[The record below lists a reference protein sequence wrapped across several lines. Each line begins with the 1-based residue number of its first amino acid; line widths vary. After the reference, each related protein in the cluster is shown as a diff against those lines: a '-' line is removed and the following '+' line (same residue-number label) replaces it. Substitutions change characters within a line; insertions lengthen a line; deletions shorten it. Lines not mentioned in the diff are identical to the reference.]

1 LCLIVFAVLA
11 FPFLD
16 GGELAR
22 AHAPALSDKAKPNI
36 LFVLMD
42 DVGIDQ
48 MRVFGYGGA
57 TPPKMP
63 NINAI
68 ALVGV
73 RFRNTWSM
81 PECSPSRAALLTGRY
96 PLRNNIYQA
105 IGPNDL
111 ANSQVSPYEIT
122 APRVLRT
129 RGYTSALFGKFHL
142 GGPENNPFGN
152 GTPQSLGFDYFYG
165 YVGGLP
171 GSIDRTAGGVA
182 PEDTY
187 QCGFVTDADFG
198 ACHYADGRC
207 QDLSNAP
214 LPGKICLERGGILV
228 PNALCANS
236 SNAGLNFDVQNAYYV
251 SPVVENRSEGKVQ
264 QLALSN
270 ARARKYRSTLEVD
283 AARDW
288 INRRDTKAPWMV
300 TVSFSADHTPIQS
313 PPNPLLSEGSRRL
326 NNSFDCSN
334 MVQQRG
340 ISDRMIEAMDTE
352 FGRLLLETGMARRD
366 RRGHLTLTAKGA
378 QTMIVI
384 AGDNGSLGTTVKQ
397 PLDLARAKGTPY
409 QTGIWVPV
417 IVSGPLVKNPNRDVE
432 HMTNIVDIFQL
443 FGEIAGVNVHRLV
456 PRTIDSRPMLP
467 YLTNPSQPAIR
478 SINFTQA
485 GMNIQTTPY
494 GNGPCQASTTC
505 SQIPVSKSVCE
516 DNGGIWW
523 GKGADDPSTIGIP
536 ESGLNDC
543 CDLNR
548 HLYAEGQPLLAVGPS
563 GSAVRNARYKLVINT
578 IRDYDPASNSCVT
591 LETPELY
598 EIDQAKDNPKL
609 DRQGTNFPLNAL
621 TPEQD
626 AAYQELTVALDAIL
640 SSQPTCPGDGNMDG
654 VVDQK
659 DLEGWQ
665 YFVNLTAKNLDGDAA
680 YTSSVFD
687 FDYDGLT
694 DTRDRDIIQANLGKT
709 CAL

>member
-1 LCLIVFAVLA
+1 MTLIAFAVLA

-68 ALVGV
+68 ALAGV

-270 ARARKYRSTLEVD
+270 ARARKYR
-283 AARDW
+283 
-288 INRRDTKAPWMV
+288 
-300 TVSFSADHTPIQS
+300 
-313 PPNPLLSEGSRRL
+313 
-326 NNSFDCSN
+326 
-334 MVQQRG
+334 
-340 ISDRMIEAMDTE
+340 
-352 FGRLLLETGMARRD
+352 
-366 RRGHLTLTAKGA
+366 
-378 QTMIVI
+378 
-384 AGDNGSLGTTVKQ
+384 
-397 PLDLARAKGTPY
+397 
-409 QTGIWVPV
+409 
-417 IVSGPLVKNPNRDVE
+417 
-432 HMTNIVDIFQL
+432 
-443 FGEIAGVNVHRLV
+443 
-456 PRTIDSRPMLP
+456 
-467 YLTNPSQPAIR
+467 
-478 SINFTQA
+478 
-485 GMNIQTTPY
+485 
-494 GNGPCQASTTC
+494 
-505 SQIPVSKSVCE
+505 
-516 DNGGIWW
+516 
-523 GKGADDPSTIGIP
+523 
-536 ESGLNDC
+536 
-543 CDLNR
+543 
-548 HLYAEGQPLLAVGPS
+548 
-563 GSAVRNARYKLVINT
+563 
-578 IRDYDPASNSCVT
+578 
-591 LETPELY
+591 
-598 EIDQAKDNPKL
+598 
-609 DRQGTNFPLNAL
+609 
-621 TPEQD
+621 
-626 AAYQELTVALDAIL
+626 
-640 SSQPTCPGDGNMDG
+640 
-654 VVDQK
+654 
-659 DLEGWQ
+659 
-665 YFVNLTAKNLDGDAA
+665 
-680 YTSSVFD
+680 
-687 FDYDGLT
+687 
-694 DTRDRDIIQANLGKT
+694 
-709 CAL
+709 